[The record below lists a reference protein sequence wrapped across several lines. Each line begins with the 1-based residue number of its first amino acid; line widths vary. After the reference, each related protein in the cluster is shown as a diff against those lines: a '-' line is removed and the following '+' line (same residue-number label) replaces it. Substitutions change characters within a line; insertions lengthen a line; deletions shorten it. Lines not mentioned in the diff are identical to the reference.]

1 MSASLC
7 VITFLLL
14 WFFIYY
20 SLKMSNEI
28 VYFQSELDNNT
39 YIIRR
44 GNTKSHQYLKES
56 ANKLAEINNRIL
68 TLMSELEKSQDSK
81 TLKISKKLKE
91 NYSYSILS
99 EAAIDNRYT
108 TYTINKQ
115 DMHIC
120 LRTRNQDEKLYDIN
134 LLMYVVLHEL
144 AHMCN
149 YDDDDNPIQG
159 HGDEFRETFK
169 ILVLE
174 GVKANVYRYDDYY
187 KNPKEYCGIILS
199 SQIA

>member
-1 MSASLC
+1 MSASLW
-7 VITFLLL
+7 VITFVLLC
-14 WFFIYY
+14 FFIYY

-28 VYFQSELDNNT
+28 VYFQSDLDNNT
-39 YIIRR
+39 YIVRR
-44 GNTKSHQYLKES
+44 GNIKSQQYLKDS
-56 ANKLAEINNRIL
+56 VNKLAEINKRIL
-68 TLMSELEKSQDSK
+68 TLMSELEKSSDSK
-81 TLKISKKLKE
+81 ILNISKKLKE

-99 EAAIDNRYT
+99 EAAIDDRYT

-149 YDDDDNPIQG
+149 YDDYYNPIQG
-159 HGDEFRETFK
+159 HGDEFREIFK

-174 GVKANVYRYDDYY
+174 GIKANVYRYDDYY
-187 KNPKEYCGIILS
+187 KTPKEYCGIILN
-199 SQIA
+199 SQIV